1 MTVDVAGDGDCLV
14 WAVRALLLGGKE
26 MAMYDTPQGQ
36 EDMKGIRDELRK
48 AWIKVSDD
56 LHWQA
61 FFREFVL
68 RDAPRTPRKTKK
80 EKIDTGTNGTEG
92 CTGGVVDLLTPPR
105 PEPPIDTKK
114 SNQKTDEQSIRVG
127 SARPVQATPPPP
139 SPTLKP
145 PQKRPFKE
153 AEVEEASLQMV
164 PSEPAG
170 QSECGKDVADW
181 AEDMLQQ
188 PLVESDFLEGL
199 PNRKSERSRRVC
211 KRVKSERQ
219 LEEESVR
226 NYLAEKGI
234 TYASWMLIHKRRCA
248 IPKAGLCQNGGF
260 LRFQANVRLGRDIG
274 CASCHEVL
282 EANSF
287 NAEELKQYVSQPAVP
302 LEDAPD
308 ARREDGDDGNKDQ
321 KGQCDGGEPVSQME
335 SCLEYIRSLSPIIQL
350 EENGIRKGY
359 KIAYR
364 CTICRSKK
372 QPTGKVNSLVRPKL
386 PVVKHFLKQ
395 HMELPTHRKNLKD
408 YERAQASPS
417 EKPVCSGL
425 CINDSDTCLAKYI
438 DEFRMWATHTVIS
451 GKWTEHRYWSELS
464 TDKWFVQHKGCGGVI
479 DKPGMSACTLCTNLG
494 GPRGIK
500 RYVARF
506 IFKMFSA
513 NLLCRRLFSGD
524 LEEEEYKKSVSD
536 TLFGKRHQEHLDKI
550 SALKAPE
557 LQKLVRYGFKSSA
570 DENQTTAMQ
579 NFVATTVSPCLKV
592 HVDAV
597 DSNVPVFVNH
607 FLATLKSR
615 NMTEMQ
621 EVNMTIATAAATGK
635 LESNPTLQ
643 GLMVKMVRTLER
655 NERGVSTRGRHG
667 KSELERTLVADAAL
681 TLCLASGGNQHLAT
695 KLGQSASPPRFFLDD
710 LVGRSL
716 PCPALALL
724 DPEYLMLNCELV
736 DQRFSRSGGE
746 PVRRLMVAL
755 DHTYLQRSLQQIQLR
770 GKRGLVGA
778 AWWPGDAS
786 RAFLDMECL
795 PQDVFKSI
803 KAPLMLEILSWDPN
817 STSRK
822 ETFSLASMPTSL
834 TPKNEEEKNRGN
846 YEPCFSFVCFFPSCS
861 YDFPSKNFQD
871 MSRFFFNLYYLE
883 SLFRN
888 VLMVLIL

>member
-1 MTVDVAGDGDCLV
+1 M
-14 WAVRALLLGGKE
+14 
-26 MAMYDTPQGQ
+26 
-36 EDMKGIRDELRK
+36 
-48 AWIKVSDD
+48 
-56 LHWQA
+56 
-61 FFREFVL
+61 
-68 RDAPRTPRKTKK
+68 
-80 EKIDTGTNGTEG
+80 
-92 CTGGVVDLLTPPR
+92 
-105 PEPPIDTKK
+105 
-114 SNQKTDEQSIRVG
+114 
-127 SARPVQATPPPP
+127 
-139 SPTLKP
+139 
-145 PQKRPFKE
+145 
-153 AEVEEASLQMV
+153 
-164 PSEPAG
+164 
-170 QSECGKDVADW
+170 
-181 AEDMLQQ
+181 
-188 PLVESDFLEGL
+188 
-199 PNRKSERSRRVC
+199 
-211 KRVKSERQ
+211 
-219 LEEESVR
+219 
-226 NYLAEKGI
+226 
-234 TYASWMLIHKRRCA
+234 
-248 IPKAGLCQNGGF
+248 
-260 LRFQANVRLGRDIG
+260 
-274 CASCHEVL
+274 
-282 EANSF
+282 
-287 NAEELKQYVSQPAVP
+287 
-302 LEDAPD
+302 
-308 ARREDGDDGNKDQ
+308 
-321 KGQCDGGEPVSQME
+321 
-335 SCLEYIRSLSPIIQL
+335 
-350 EENGIRKGY
+350 
-359 KIAYR
+359 
-364 CTICRSKK
+364 
-372 QPTGKVNSLVRPKL
+372 
-386 PVVKHFLKQ
+386 
-395 HMELPTHRKNLKD
+395 
-408 YERAQASPS
+408 
-417 EKPVCSGL
+417 
-425 CINDSDTCLAKYI
+425 
-438 DEFRMWATHTVIS
+438 
-451 GKWTEHRYWSELS
+451 
-464 TDKWFVQHKGCGGVI
+464 
-479 DKPGMSACTLCTNLG
+479 
-494 GPRGIK
+494 
-500 RYVARF
+500 
-506 IFKMFSA
+506 
-513 NLLCRRLFSGD
+513 
-524 LEEEEYKKSVSD
+524 
-536 TLFGKRHQEHLDKI
+536 
-550 SALKAPE
+550 KAPE

-803 KAPLMLEILSWDPN
+803 KAPLMLEILSWGPN